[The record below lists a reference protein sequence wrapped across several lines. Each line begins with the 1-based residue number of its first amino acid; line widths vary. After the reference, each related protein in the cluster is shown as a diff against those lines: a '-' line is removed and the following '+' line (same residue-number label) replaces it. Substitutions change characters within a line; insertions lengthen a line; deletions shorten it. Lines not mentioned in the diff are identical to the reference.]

1 MSRSVTWSEFLSFG
15 VGSIL
20 KSARASITTLLIGT
34 AVLFLG
40 NGLQQTL
47 VPIRAKLE
55 AFSTTSVGL
64 LGAAYFAGFALGCVI
79 GPLVL
84 RRVGHIRCFAGF
96 AALAASGSLAF
107 PLAVDPITWSVLRGF
122 TGFSLA
128 VLYMVIASW
137 LNEQSSNKV
146 RGQVLALYV
155 IVTNVVTIGGQLML
169 NFYDVRHPA
178 QFTLIAIFIC
188 LSLVPLSLTPTA
200 APKPIAE
207 ARLRIGRLFRLSPT
221 GFVGCFA
228 IGIVEGSFWTLGPVF
243 ADARGFPVLEITL
256 FMSAFVVGGTLSQ
269 WPIGKYSDR
278 VDRRQVIVACCLG
291 TTCTGL
297 ALAFLDF
304 GGLAATF
311 AVAGLH
317 GAFMIPLYAL
327 LLAHTNDYAPTET
340 LVETSSGL
348 LLVYA
353 SGAVI
358 GPLVV
363 APAMDQAGPGA
374 LFMAMAVVLGALAL
388 FTAYRWARRPA
399 AAEIERVEF
408 VPVPKTTPSVY
419 SLEEDD

>member
-1 MSRSVTWSEFLSFG
+1 MN
-15 VGSIL
+15 
-20 KSARASITTLLIGT
+20 SARASITTLLIGT
-34 AVLFLG
+34 AILFLG
-40 NGLQQTL
+40 TGLQQII
-47 VPIRAKLE
+47 VPVRAKLE
-55 AFSTTSVGL
+55 GFSTTTVGVM
-64 LGAAYFAGFALGCVI
+64 GAAYFGGFAVGCVI
-79 GPLVL
+79 GPLFV

-96 AALAASGSLAF
+96 AALAASATLAF
-107 PLAVDPITWSVLRGF
+107 PLAVDPIAWSVLRAF
-122 TGFSLA
+122 TGFCMA
-128 VLYMVIASW
+128 ILYMVIESW
-137 LNEQSSNKV
+137 LNEQSSNQV
-146 RGQVLALYV
+146 RGQVLSLYI
-155 IVTNVVTIGGQLML
+155 IVTNLVIIGGQMML
-169 NFYDVRHPA
+169 NLYDPRQPA
-178 QFTLIAIFIC
+178 QFTLIAVLIC

-207 ARLRIGRLFRLSPT
+207 ARLRIGRLFRLSPV
-221 GFVGCFA
+221 GFVGCFS
-228 IGIVEGSFWTLGPVF
+228 IGIVEGAFWALGPVF
-243 ADARGFPVLEITL
+243 ADAQGFPVLEITL

-278 VDRRQVIVACCLG
+278 VDRRKVIVACCVG

-304 GGLAATF
+304 GGLSATF

-327 LLAHTNDYAPTET
+327 LLAHANDYAPTET

-348 LLVYA
+348 LLIYA
-353 SGAVI
+353 AGAIV

-363 APAMDQAGPGA
+363 APAMDAAGPGA
-374 LFMAMAVVLGALAL
+374 LFVAMAVVLGALAL